1 MLLVITYQSPLEK
14 AYEWLFFSSGSG
26 SGEFS
31 INWSLP
37 FKQRSKTQIFR
48 TKANNMV
55 NLNRI

>member
-1 MLLVITYQSPLEK
+1 MVITYQSPLEK
-14 AYEWLFFSSGSG
+14 AYEWLLFSSGSG

-37 FKQRSKTQIFR
+37 FKQRSKTQIYK
-48 TKANNMV
+48 TIASLMV

>member
-1 MLLVITYQSPLEK
+1 MLMVITYQSPLEK

-26 SGEFS
+26 SGESS

-37 FKQRSKTQIFR
+37 FKQRSKTQIYK
-48 TKANNMV
+48 TIASLMV